1 MSNEPKLS
9 ERLRSF
15 ALGLGNKIRSQKRD
29 ELMAIIMQ
37 AEALEAREPVA
48 ECEAMCRDHGGIEGC
63 SCSECST
70 PLGPRELCA
79 YCNGCGRRVKWP
91 MADGTE
97 YRAPIAP
104 LDRSRMPN
112 ETSHF
117 LQVDIIDDTEDCI
130 AQAEALEAREPKVM
144 TDGEIEQFAS
154 DFLQRNGKFMT
165 MIEAIRYARD
175 NGYLAPLDRSR
186 MVEALPSW
194 IEGAKQLARQLRLD
208 DGDTPWIG
216 DMIRALD
223 ASKK

>member
-1 MSNEPKLS
+1 MSTSTLS
-9 ERLRSF
+9 ERLRAMHKCCYQAGERHSLPNETSHF
-15 ALGLGNKIRSQKRD
+15 LQVD
-29 ELMAIIMQ
+29 IIADIEDCIAQ

-48 ECEAMCRDHGGIEGC
+48 ECEAMCGDHGGIEGC

-97 YRAPIAP
+97 YRTPI
-104 LDRSRMPN
+104 
-112 ETSHF
+112 
-117 LQVDIIDDTEDCI
+117 
-130 AQAEALEAREPKVM
+130 
-144 TDGEIEQFAS
+144 
-154 DFLQRNGKFMT
+154 
-165 MIEAIRYARD
+165 
-175 NGYLAPLDRSR
+175 APLDRSR

>member
-97 YRAPIAP
+97 YRTPI
-104 LDRSRMPN
+104 
-112 ETSHF
+112 
-117 LQVDIIDDTEDCI
+117 
-130 AQAEALEAREPKVM
+130 
-144 TDGEIEQFAS
+144 
-154 DFLQRNGKFMT
+154 
-165 MIEAIRYARD
+165 
-175 NGYLAPLDRSR
+175 APLDRSR